1 MPPPPTLTKEEE
13 KERQRRIGLVDKIG
27 SQPAEPAAEGTV
39 QYPAAPTEQE
49 IGPQLEDAE
58 RQRRIN
64 LVGQGGKAPVKRER
78 KTVKELE
85 AERDEEKKAKEQ
97 REEDKVTAAAKAGGY
112 MPSKYTGPFMSKD
125 PKKDSWVNREMPP
138 SGSVE
143 SGMRPSLRLGG
154 RGTMKVGAGGDRYV
168 VPSAA
173 TETQEEW
180 EKRRLALEAERDEK
194 EAYTIDDSSALTT
207 AASGAAEGVRAVR
220 DIAQFRFVGKL
231 FGDSTERIA
240 KEIGVGAGGIAG
252 MKWGFDAQ
260 KFIPHPI
267 GKAAAPAL
275 GALAGQMLGRAA
287 IDERAMTAG
296 EIAEAAT
303 YSAGYSSILQQFK
316 NLGRLKGGLMG
327 AAEGSLI
334 VEMGTQQR
342 SLIDEGKLT
351 PVGTTEFY
359 VRHALGAGLGG
370 IMGTVAGGKAKMP
383 VREEMNRFNKLQKE
397 HNRLLEKRSGLEISL
412 QNKYNR
418 LLEKRRILQNQA
430 TALDGTSESRAGARK
445 VLNEE
450 ILPEIKRVEAEI
462 AEQPKLLDKDLLP
475 QIKKIEDEMLALPKS
490 KGFRE
495 AVANDWI
502 EVLDNHWSRWDK
514 IAKNKTNT
522 RGERNHAA
530 EVAAQLRED
539 IITFR
544 HHWPEF
550 IETAS
555 NNPEF
560 FTRLSQQMKQARA
573 IKDDPTFAL
582 KSGVETVEEAV
593 KNTTDWF
600 RALNRG
606 DQKALLAASEQLSP
620 KRVFSAG
627 DTAHIERM
635 NPLKAISNPRRYY
648 LGQVKVLREAAM
660 DSELG
665 RAGRAQDNE
674 LWKLAD
680 KMESALNDG
689 KYLSAMLTTQMTRE
703 ARRLGWGS
711 LVKKGREK
719 LNAPLTDSTE
729 AIAMREYEE
738 FQRIRHTGEMPDG
751 TTIGKRGERVLTHKE
766 ALKEI
771 QKAKKARDLWA
782 LTKEEVAD
790 SGIIGSGEGATAH
803 ADAVNAA
810 LAAGKPVPI
819 RVIEQFP
826 ELAAKFRKERGWD
839 SQLNQKSIVEDPKI
853 GNANVS
859 EELWAMEARKYYDRV
874 SPMGRAMIDGARE
887 SYEDLAKMM
896 SEMGVVIE
904 GQGKNKNRI
913 FNWNGE
919 SYFGRRLKPELLD
932 ALLNI
937 DNPSGKNIGGRAK
950 ATKELFKI
958 NGLDESPDSI
968 RKLKERYKTFFDEAA
983 DGETAAKTG
992 GGESS
997 WLKARLD
1004 DAEVPAQMYDYTW
1017 QGSLDHVRQA
1027 GARLAEIKY
1036 LGQKNHV
1043 SGGLNPYYAFKL
1055 AREAVKGDQDTLRY
1069 IDGVELSMTGKRDPQ
1084 WAMAHAAVTGAL
1096 IANGMSAFKNLSGV
1110 MKIWSISDTGTLAKS
1125 FGKAI
1130 KERTKQTFKNV
1141 DANVAEELGI
1151 VGDNV
1156 SLMTQLLEAN
1166 RGGGK
1171 LNQAVQKAT
1180 TFLMKTQGFTPVEN
1194 LVRQTAYYQ
1203 AEYSLQ
1209 GFLKLYKD
1217 NPNAKAIVAAQMA
1230 LKRQPSSLAGHPV
1243 KLHHVDG
1250 AAEALKKFDSKADV
1264 ALKEYARLYDGL
1276 GLDMRKLIS
1285 EGTPPTDIGPFGAKV
1300 RLQQQIADG
1309 NTAGVMPETRR
1320 LYQRMVEKSQGAYDQ
1335 ASLPQ
1340 HMHKGEGW
1348 RFYQKFSSW
1357 QKQMMNLF
1365 EDNVLKEAE
1374 HGNYKPIAKWAA
1386 AAQISGEIISKVG
1399 EETGLLTRRDSS
1411 LKEIQSYFEDG
1422 DIKTAG
1428 KMILTRFIYNNF
1440 YSGMAAIPTEI
1451 ASRYLVAED
1460 QGWDSTAMSAGA
1472 GIDNLAL
1479 AVKALTA
1486 YKTHGSER
1494 KLQKDLG
1501 MLASAPR
1508 RLGQLGTKFGV
1519 FGEDEK
1525 KLADR
1530 ITVKRKLSGYA
1541 KRFKEDPSS
1550 PYWEKGIKST
1560 PATSTAV
1567 EFKAGERYD
1576 FTHKL
1581 GDLLLLGN
1589 PEAAKELVDT
1599 EVAKIIE
1606 EDEAWSPSD
1615 AKDLYQ
1621 SIAQSI
1627 GTRRPLRVGGKIS
1640 SQHVLKFQNW
1650 ILKRQGA
1657 QVANKVNAVD
1667 EIYMETARAAGLIK
1681 PEKELTLEEESRRLS
1696 KLANTAVSKTTE
1708 KWFERWHEEVGEGLS
1723 EEEQADALTRAWDL
1737 KWGPDVGDGRYV
1749 RTTEKL
1755 RKKETDANQRLQYAK
1770 ALLMKKHG
1778 AGKLGSV
1785 ALTEEF
1791 NGITNSKVKADYL
1804 IKHWNELGV
1813 RGGIQDGYVRKM
1825 VEYKLLT
1832 QDDLWSYMDSDA
1844 RKERDKKK

>member
-1 MPPPPTLTKEEE
+1 MPPPPTITKEEE
-13 KERQRRIGLVDKIG
+13 EERKRRIGLVDKIG
-27 SQPAEPAAEGTV
+27 SQPVEPAEGGTV
-39 QYPAAPTEQE
+39 QYQAPAEPE
-49 IGPQLEDAE
+49 IGPQLEEEE

-64 LVGQGGKAPVKRER
+64 LVGQGGEAPVKRER
-78 KTVKELE
+78 KTVEELE
-85 AERDEEKKAKEQ
+85 ALRDEEKKAKEQ
-97 REEDKVTAAAKAGGY
+97 RAEDKVTAAAKAGGY

-125 PKKDSWVNREMPP
+125 PDKDSWVNRKLLP
-138 SGSVE
+138 SGSAA
-143 SGMRPSLRLGG
+143 SFQRPSLRLGG
-154 RGTMKVGAGGDRYV
+154 RG
-168 VPSAA
+168 A
-173 TETQEEW
+173 TRETQEEW

-194 EAYTIDDSSALTT
+194 EAYTIDESSALTT
-207 AASGAAEGVRAVR
+207 LASGAEGGVRAVR
-220 DIAQFRFVGKL
+220 DAAQFKFVGKL
-231 FGDSTERIA
+231 FGDSAERIA

-252 MKWGFDAQ
+252 FKWGLDVQ
-260 KFIPHPI
+260 KLIPHPI
-267 GKAAAPAL
+267 GKALAPVI
-275 GALAGQMLGRAA
+275 GSVAGQMLGRAA

-296 EIAEAAT
+296 EIAAATT
-303 YSAGYSSILQQFK
+303 YSAGYATILQQFK

-334 VEMGTQQR
+334 VEIGEQQR
-342 SLIDEGKLT
+342 SRIDEGK
-351 PVGTTEFY
+351 PASIGTTEFY

-370 IMGTVAGGKAKMP
+370 IMGAVAGGKAKMP

-397 HNRLLEKRSGLEISL
+397 HNRLLKKRSGLEINL

-430 TALDGTSESRAGARK
+430 TALDGTTESRAGARE
-445 VLNEE
+445 VLKKE
-450 ILPEIKRVEAEI
+450 ILPEIRRVEAEI
-462 AEQPKLLDKDLLP
+462 AEQPKLLDKEILP
-475 QIKKIEDEMLALPKS
+475 QIKRIEDAMMALPKS

-495 AVANDWI
+495 AVANDWM

-522 RGERNHAA
+522 RGEQNKGREIAN
-530 EVAAQLRED
+530 QLRDD
-539 IITFR
+539 ISMFRLNWETFV
-544 HHWPEF
+544 
-550 IETAS
+550 ETAS
-555 NNPEF
+555 NNPAW
-560 FTRLSQQMKQARA
+560 FTRLSQQLKQARA
-573 IKDDPTFAL
+573 IADDPTFAL
-582 KSGVETVEEAV
+582 KNGGTVEEGV
-593 KNTTDWF
+593 KRTTDWF

-606 DQKALLAASEQLSP
+606 DQKAMLAAAEKLSP
-620 KRVFSAG
+620 QRVFSAG
-627 DTAHIERM
+627 GAAHIEGM
-635 NPLKAISNPRRYY
+635 NPLKALTNPRRYY
-648 LGQVKVLREAAM
+648 LGQAKVLREAAM

-665 RAGRAQDNE
+665 RAGRAQDHE

-703 ARRLGWGS
+703 ARRLGLGS

-766 ALKEI
+766 ALKVI
-771 QKAKKARDLWA
+771 QKAKKDRELWA
-782 LTKEEVAD
+782 LTKEEVEA
-790 SGIIGSGEGATAH
+790 SGIFGAGEGGATAH
-803 ADAVNAA
+803 ADAVHAA
-810 LAAGKPVPI
+810 LAAGKPIPI

-859 EELWAMEARKYYDRV
+859 EELWAMEARKYYDGV
-874 SPMGRAMIDGARE
+874 SPMGRAMIDGARK

-896 SEMGVVIE
+896 SRMGVVIE

-913 FNWNGE
+913 FSWNGE

-937 DNPSGKNIGGRAK
+937 DNPSGRMKWTGGRAK
-950 ATKELFKI
+950 AIKELFKI
-958 NGLDESPDSI
+958 NGLDESPKSI
-968 RKLKERYKTFFDEAA
+968 KILKGRYKKYFDEAA
-983 DGETAAKTG
+983 EGETGAKTG
-992 GGESS
+992 GGEAS

-1017 QGSLDHVRQA
+1017 QGSLDHVREA
-1027 GARLAEIKY
+1027 GGRLAEIKY

-1043 SGGLNPYYAFKL
+1043 SGGLNPYYAFRL
-1055 AREAVKGDQDTLRY
+1055 ARQAVKGDQDTLRY
-1069 IDGVELSMTGKRDPQ
+1069 IDGVERSMTGKRDPS
-1084 WAMAHAAVTGAL
+1084 WSMAHSAITGAL

-1110 MKIWSISDTGTLAKS
+1110 MKIWAISDTGTLAKS
-1125 FGKAI
+1125 FGKGI
-1130 KERTKQTFKNV
+1130 KERTRQTFKNV
-1141 DANVAEELGI
+1141 DANIAEELGI

-1156 SLMTQLLEAN
+1156 ALMTQLMEAN
-1166 RGGGK
+1166 RGGSIV
-1171 LNQAVQKAT
+1171 NRAVQKAT

-1203 AEYSLQ
+1203 AEYSLR

-1217 NPNAKAIVAAQMA
+1217 NPNAKAIIAAQRA
-1230 LKRQPSSLAGHPV
+1230 LRQNPKAL
-1243 KLHHVDG
+1243 G
-1250 AAEALKKFDSKADV
+1250 AKEALKKFDSKADI

-1285 EGTPPTDIGPFGAKV
+1285 EGTAPTDIGPFGVKA
-1300 RLQQQIADG
+1300 RLRQQIADG

-1320 LYQRMVEKSQGAYDQ
+1320 LYQRMVEKTQGAYDA

-1340 HMHKGEGW
+1340 HMVDGEGW

-1374 HGNYKPIAKWAA
+1374 NGNYKPIVKWAA
-1386 AAQISGEIISKVG
+1386 AAQISGEIISGVG
-1399 EETGLLTRRDSS
+1399 EKAGMLTRRDAS

-1428 KMILTRFIYNNF
+1428 KMIFTRFIFNNF

-1451 ASRYLVAED
+1451 ASRIFVAED
-1460 QGWDSTAMSAGA
+1460 QGWNAEAMSMGP
-1472 GIDNLAL
+1472 GFDNLAL
-1479 AVKALTA
+1479 AAKALTA

-1494 KLQKDLG
+1494 KLQEDLG
-1501 MLASAPR
+1501 MLSSGTR
-1508 RLGQLGTKFGV
+1508 RLGQVGTKLGV
-1519 FGEDEK
+1519 LGEDDQT
-1525 KLADR
+1525 LARR

-1541 KRFKEDPSS
+1541 KRFKDDPSS
-1550 PYWEKGIKST
+1550 PYWEAGIRST

-1576 FTHKL
+1576 FTRKL

-1589 PEAAKELVDT
+1589 PEAAKKLVDT
-1599 EVAKIIE
+1599 FVAKIIE
-1606 EDEAWSPSD
+1606 EDEAWSPND
-1615 AKDLYQ
+1615 AEELYQ
-1621 SIAQSI
+1621 SIGQSI
-1627 GTRRPLRVGGKIS
+1627 STRRPLRVGGKIS
-1640 SQHVLKFQNW
+1640 NKHLPVFKSWL
-1650 ILKRQGA
+1650 LKRQGA
-1657 QVANKVNAVD
+1657 KEANKAIAVD
-1667 EIYMETARAAGLIK
+1667 EIYMETARAAELIE
-1681 PEKELTLEEESRRLS
+1681 PEKELTREEKARRLS
-1696 KLANTAVSKTTE
+1696 KLVNTAVQKTTE
-1708 KWFERWHEEVGEGLS
+1708 KWFEHWYGEVGEGLS
-1723 EEEQADALTRAWDL
+1723 EEEQVEALKRSWDL

-1755 RKKETDANQRLQYAK
+1755 RKKETDANKRLQYAR

-1791 NGITNSKVKADYL
+1791 TGITNSKVKADYL
-1804 IKHWNELGV
+1804 IEHWNEIGV